1 MLNLLIVVS
10 LPNLAAVTKAA
21 FKALN
26 MLAVALR
33 QANREVPLAETPS
46 HSVRI
51 LGQVS
56 GQVSLKGV
64 LPREPLPER
73 GCDLLDHR
81 VDAVPVALPGADLG
95 TEYPVKQCICYSHRN
110 CTEWSFVVRGNP

>member
-46 HSVRI
+46 HSARI
-51 LGQVS
+51 LGRSPV
-56 GQVSLKGV
+56 
-64 LPREPLPER
+64 
-73 GCDLLDHR
+73 R
-81 VDAVPVALPGADLG
+81 VG
-95 TEYPVKQCICYSHRN
+95 
-110 CTEWSFVVRGNP
+110 

>member
-73 GCDLLDHR
+73 GCDLLDRR
-81 VDAVPVALPGADLG
+81 VDAVPVVLPG
-95 TEYPVKQCICYSHRN
+95 H
-110 CTEWSFVVRGNP
+110 